1 MELKANEYFQA
12 GLNAKKRKNYQ
23 EAYENFKK
31 AIQFDSTQLEFY
43 ISLGDSALELAK
55 IKTMPFNEKFDLI
68 KESRQ
73 AYYQVLQNEPENT
86 LALMGLSRGCFEM
99 RTPDLAIA
107 PLINVLKKNPQA
119 IDAWELLANAYIQM
133 KNILDGIRCYMKMAD
148 LRPDDLSLK
157 QILQNMQKKY
167 KREYDISLALPKLT
181 SVTDLP
187 VSEAPDY
194 QDLLK
199 EFNQITQKMVK
210 TFGQSNK
217 SESKLNKK
225 IQ

>member
-1 MELKANEYFQA
+1 
-12 GLNAKKRKNYQ
+12 
-23 EAYENFKK
+23 
-31 AIQFDSTQLEFY
+31 
-43 ISLGDSALELAK
+43 
-55 IKTMPFNEKFDLI
+55 
-68 KESRQ
+68 
-73 AYYQVLQNEPENT
+73 
-86 LALMGLSRGCFEM
+86 
-99 RTPDLAIA
+99 
-107 PLINVLKKNPQA
+107 
-119 IDAWELLANAYIQM
+119 M